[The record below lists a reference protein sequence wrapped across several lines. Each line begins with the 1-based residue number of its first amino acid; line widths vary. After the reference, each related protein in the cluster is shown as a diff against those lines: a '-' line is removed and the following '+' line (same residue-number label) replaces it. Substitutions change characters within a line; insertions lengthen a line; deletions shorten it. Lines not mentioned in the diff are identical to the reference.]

1 MHKSLPVLVLVAFV
15 ALVALMSAACGAAE
29 SSASATGDNSAASA
43 RQAKKVDPATAGSVS
58 GKVTLSG
65 PRPAVETMR
74 VAVDQ
79 TCIAA
84 MGGTAGASGA
94 VIKSDAVLVGAD
106 GAIQN
111 AFVYIKDTL
120 SDYTFDVPTAPVVL
134 DQVGC
139 RYTPRIFGVRVGQP
153 VEMVNSDATLHNVH
167 AIPMVNQEFNRGMP
181 KQHSRMT
188 EIFTAPEQMVRFKCD
203 LHAWMNA
210 YGGVMPHP
218 FFGVTGADGAFALK
232 GVPPGKYDVTVWH
245 EKLGSSTHAIEIRN
259 SQAASLNFT
268 LAADRK

>member
-1 MHKSLPVLVLVAFV
+1 MYKSLPVLSFV
-15 ALVALMSAACGAAE
+15 ALVSIGCGA
-29 SSASATGDNSAASA
+29 SPATTNSAAVPA
-43 RQAKKVDPATAGSVS
+43 QQGKKVDAATAGSVT

-65 PRPAVETMR
+65 PAPAVEVMR

-79 TCIAA
+79 TCIDA
-84 MGGTAGASGA
+84 MGSSA
-94 VIKSDAVLVGAD
+94 KSDAILVGAD
-106 GAIQN
+106 GAVQN

-134 DQVGC
+134 DQLGC
-139 RYTPRIFGVRVGQP
+139 RYAPRIFGVRVGQP

-167 AIPMVNQEFNRGMP
+167 AMPMVNQEFNRGMP

-188 EIFTAPEQMVRFKCD
+188 QIFTAPEQMVRFKCD

-218 FFGVTGADGAFALK
+218 FFFVTGADGAFSLK
-232 GVPPGKYDVTVWH
+232 GIPPGKYEVAVWT
-245 EKLGSSTHAIEIRN
+245 EKLGSTTQTIEIGN
-259 SQAASLNFT
+259 SQAVSLNFT
-268 LAADRK
+268 LDASKK